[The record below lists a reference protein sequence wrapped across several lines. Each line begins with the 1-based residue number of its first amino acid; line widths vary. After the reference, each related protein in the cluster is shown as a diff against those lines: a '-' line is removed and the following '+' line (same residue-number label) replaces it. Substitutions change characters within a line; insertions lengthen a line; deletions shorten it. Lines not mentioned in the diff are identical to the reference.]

1 MAGVSPPRSRGMTI
15 TWLGHATVLL
25 ETADVRLLT
34 DPVLRRRIAHLS
46 RRTPDPE
53 HPGHSTA
60 CWSRTCTTITSTSR
74 RCGAWRTDETAI
86 VIPAGAAK
94 LLTGWASA
102 RSTRSPSARP

>member
-46 RRTPDPE
+46 RRVPDPE
-53 HPGHSTA
+53 HPAALDGVLVSHLHHDHFDKPSLRRVATDRTTA
-60 CWSRTCTTITSTSR
+60 
-74 RCGAWRTDETAI
+74 

-94 LLTGWASA
+94 LLKG
-102 RSTRSPSARP
+102 